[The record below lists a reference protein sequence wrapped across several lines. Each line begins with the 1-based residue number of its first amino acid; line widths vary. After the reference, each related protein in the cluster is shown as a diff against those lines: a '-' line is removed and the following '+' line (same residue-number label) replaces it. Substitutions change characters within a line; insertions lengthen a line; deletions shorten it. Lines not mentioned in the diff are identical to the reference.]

1 MDWSEQQQQ
10 PLVLQFSEQ
19 HLQSSTIIAYDLL
32 PATATNSKSNVWSR
46 ESFAKKQVNY

>member
-1 MDWSEQQQQ
+1 MDWSEQQQ

-19 HLQSSTIIAYDLL
+19 HLQSSTIIAYDL
-32 PATATNSKSNVWSR
+32 PATTNSKSNVWSR